1 LVLYRYEQVWDWK
14 KAEASGKLEFCMR
27 VAPNKKA
34 EAYEKLY
41 QRGFTLPGFYQE
53 VCGTAT
59 TDGSDWTEDNKK
71 RFRAS
76 LFKEQKSII
85 KVSKTIGKP
94 MKECMGYYYGSFKK
108 SKDYPRLKLA
118 IYRHKQQAVKTRSG
132 NWICD
137 TCGIGGKLI
146 ACDSCEA
153 HFHLTCLE
161 PPLKEVPEGSW
172 ICDSCLTKTDDKP
185 VVKEDVVNSM
195 QICSLDKP
203 SADETKN
210 DTSQHEVLISAST
223 QASKLKVT
231 AQTTQGNGSVM
242 TKTEETTYL
251 NLHPDPSKED
261 NDIKISTNSTTKE
274 GMSIRSVDS
283 DMYEDAC

>member
-1 LVLYRYEQVWDWK
+1 
-14 KAEASGKLEFCMR
+14 MR

-41 QRGFTLPGFYQE
+41 QRGFALPGFYQE

-172 ICDSCLTKTDDKP
+172 ICDNCLTKTDDKP
-185 VVKEDVVNSM
+185 VVKEEVVNSM
-195 QICSLDKP
+195 QSYSLDKP
-203 SADETKN
+203 STDEIKN
-210 DTSQHEVLISAST
+210 DTPQHELLPIPST
-223 QASKLKVT
+223 SPKSTSNLKVT
-231 AQTTQGNGSVM
+231 FQTIQDDGVTD
-242 TKTEETTYL
+242 KKEYL
-251 NLHPDPSKED
+251 HRGDIDPSKERAD
-261 NDIKISTNSTTKE
+261 LNIGANSSHTNKKE
-274 GMSIRSVDS
+274 MIRSIDS
-283 DMYEDAC
+283 DMYESAY